1 MRWLNELIAAEAS
14 DTNSPDTAYTATTD
28 RRPAD
33 LHETDSQESRVRGV
47 AAPSQKE
54 PVPQQYAVAPREEG
68 EPDRG

>member
-47 AAPSQKE
+47 AAPSRRSRFRSSTL
-54 PVPQQYAVAPREEG
+54 APREEG